1 MAPKTLQQAVEMFS
15 DPQNVHDYLVAS
27 RWPNGVVCPTCGSP
41 SVKYS
46 AVHRRWQ
53 CASHHARRQFTL
65 KTGTIF
71 EDSPL
76 PLGKWLIA
84 GWMLANC
91 RNGVSSYELQR
102 TIGVTQK
109 TAWFMLHRIRAA
121 MKLDMPPGS
130 MGGPGGAVEVDETY
144 VGPNPQKMH
153 RGKRLA
159 LAAARSEIRNV
170 DASGKYG
177 KTAVQGILDRDS
189 RMVRAAVLP
198 NTKREALQAAIL
210 EHVAKGS
217 RIFTDEHVG
226 YQSLPERQYVHQ
238 MVNHME
244 RYVDGRIHTNGLE
257 NFWSLFKRMLRGTY
271 VAVEPFHL
279 ERYADEQA
287 FRYNHRKRGDRK
299 LTEAERLDAV
309 TAHVVGRRV
318 TYRELTG
325 KEGETADLF

>member
-1 MAPKTLQQAVEMFS
+1 MAPKTLQGAIEFFA

-27 RWPNGVVCPTCGSP
+27 RWPDGVVCPRCGST

-46 AVHRRWQ
+46 AQHLRWQ
-53 CASHHARRQFTL
+53 CASHHERRQFTL
-65 KTGTIF
+65 RTGTIF

-76 PLGKWLIA
+76 PLSKWLIA
-84 GWMLANC
+84 MWMLANC
-91 RNGVSSYELQR
+91 RNGVSSYELHR
-102 TIGVTQK
+102 AVGVTQK

-121 MKLDMPPGS
+121 MKLETAPGS

-153 RGKRLA
+153 RKKRLA
-159 LAAARSEIRNV
+159 LAAARSDIRNA

-177 KTAVQGILDRDS
+177 KTAVQGILDRDA
-189 RMVRAAVLP
+189 RIVRTSVLP
-198 NTKREALQAAIL
+198 NTRREALQAAIL

-217 RIFTDEHVG
+217 RIYTDEHVG
-226 YQSLPERQYVHQ
+226 YQSLPQLRYVHQ

-257 NFWSLFKRMLRGTY
+257 NFWSLFKRTLRGTY

-287 FRYNHRKRGDRK
+287 FRYNNRRKGEGK
-299 LTEAERLDAV
+299 LNDSERLDALAGRV
-309 TAHVVGRRV
+309 AGRRL
-318 TYRELTG
+318 TYRNLTG
-325 KEGETADLF
+325 KEGEMERF